1 MYKVETELNNKF
13 RAYFC
18 EEYSISVST
27 NNIVISLYHSDE
39 DLEPFTE
46 LVVPANTF
54 VEIRKCE

>member
-1 MYKVETELNNKF
+1 LNNKF

-18 EEYSISVST
+18 EEYSINIST

-46 LVVPANTF
+46 LVVPANTY